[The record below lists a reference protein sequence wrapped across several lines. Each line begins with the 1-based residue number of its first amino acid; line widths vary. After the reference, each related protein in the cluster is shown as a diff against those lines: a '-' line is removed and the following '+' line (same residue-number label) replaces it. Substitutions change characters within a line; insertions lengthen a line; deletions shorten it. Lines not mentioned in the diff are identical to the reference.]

1 MFFEAS
7 YITVPPNSLV
17 PHLIWKCSTRPA
29 DNARSEARLW
39 WDSRGKHRQPSID
52 SRRSLSYVALCS
64 FRAWKEKVNVPLL
77 VYCVKLLTYCL
88 PTLSGA
94 ASGCLHTCSLPKP
107 RTSTVVALL
116 CPAVQHQ
123 SDLAAARCAAHLLST
138 DVYAKCHILYLSCL
152 NCSSL
157 FYVLLY
163 YGGDGATVAAG
174 GGPPSPSQPHVIS
187 QNFFCWI
194 SHHAHK
200 MEPYIP
206 KSSPFFTLCLLFL
219 NFTPLFWKKKKI
231 TIELHLLP
239 VWMCNLLLRQ

>member
-1 MFFEAS
+1 MMGQQGQAQA
-7 YITVPPNSLV
+7 P
-17 PHLIWKCSTRPA
+17 
-29 DNARSEARLW
+29 
-39 WDSRGKHRQPSID
+39 KHRQST
-52 SRRSLSYVALCS
+52 LSQLCS
-64 FRAWKEKVNVPLL
+64 PMQLQSLKRESECSTSCLLCEAPYLLLAYSQRRAPR
-77 VYCVKLLTYCL
+77 CL
-88 PTLSGA
+88 CPPAA

-107 RTSTVVALL
+107 RTSTVVALR

-187 QNFFCWI
+187 QNFF
-194 SHHAHK
+194 
-200 MEPYIP
+200 
-206 KSSPFFTLCLLFL
+206 LL
-219 NFTPLFWKKKKI
+219 NFSSCTQDGAI
-231 TIELHLLP
+231 YT
-239 VWMCNLLLRQ
+239 